1 MTLCTF
7 SRTWLCTLTC
17 TPTPGREPDDID
29 TDQLHQ
35 LVIANELKANA
46 AAHSQLAPTLKM
58 VRLPTA
64 R

>member
-7 SRTWLCTLTC
+7 SRTWLRTLTW
-17 TPTPGREPDDID
+17 PTPGREPDDID

-46 AAHSQLAPTLKM
+46 AAHSQLAPALEM